1 MLKGSTKRLRLE
13 KGQEMDMR
21 IMNINTKKE
30 DDIKSDLK
38 GIKLILNSIFANI
51 KKYNNYINTS
61 VYLENEKNEKANFMN
76 EEIKKEGGIN
86 L

>member
-1 MLKGSTKRLRLE
+1 MRLE

-38 GIKLILNSIFANI
+38 GIKLILNYIFAN
-51 KKYNNYINTS
+51 
-61 VYLENEKNEKANFMN
+61 
-76 EEIKKEGGIN
+76 
-86 L
+86 